1 MFHFNLFNV
10 PLEPDTLDAW
20 LKILDDIA
28 KVAILALP
36 VLVYGQGTLLFKII
50 NTILLI
56 VLTYICLKFGRSLRK
71 NRDQLVGGKYG
82 K

>member
-36 VLVYGQGTLLFKII
+36 VVLYGDRTLVFKSYNSALLVII
-50 NTILLI
+50 IYCCLL
-56 VLTYICLKFGRSLRK
+56 VGRMLRK
-71 NRDQLVGGKYG
+71 NRSRIVGS
-82 K
+82 